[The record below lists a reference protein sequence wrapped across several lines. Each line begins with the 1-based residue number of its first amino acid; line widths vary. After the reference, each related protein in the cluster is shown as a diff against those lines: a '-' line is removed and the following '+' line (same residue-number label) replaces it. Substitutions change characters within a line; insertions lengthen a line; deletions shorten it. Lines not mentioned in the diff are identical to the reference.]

1 MNNEKIENE
10 INKNNENEEKEH
22 FYKINILKPKDKPK
36 KKEKK
41 EPTPINNNINN
52 NRLFLSSPVKKR
64 KKPDNNI
71 KNILMSSF
79 ASKRGEPSINLEK
92 KQNVNQNLLK
102 TKKKPDNDK
111 SKHGIFEI
119 GSKNPLRKRNITNKN
134 NNDNNNDSDVLNLLK
149 FANNLYENDEHLSKD
164 IFFKKFDNNSINN
177 ISNIYYFIVI

>member
-102 TKKKPDNDK
+102 TKKKT
-111 SKHGIFEI
+111 
-119 GSKNPLRKRNITNKN
+119 R
-134 NNDNNNDSDVLNLLK
+134 
-149 FANNLYENDEHLSKD
+149 
-164 IFFKKFDNNSINN
+164 
-177 ISNIYYFIVI
+177 